1 MAVSG
6 LCKSKCM
13 PETETV
19 ECGIAGVCLFGFGGK
34 LDDGAVVVAGVV
46 VVELLIIFS
55 NAAVAANELPVV
67 LVVAYKV
74 GKIRV
79 GKSHENHVAIVIC
92 LRSVS
97 LAVVDAVEHIE
108 CLNNFGE
115 GGVVVG
121 KAMVALERKRD
132 VADAIVEDI
141 ACVEKRNGGER
152 VDGVECLLCC
162 GKVFEIIGDTMGI
175 VRVSVFRV

>member
-1 MAVSG
+1 MTVSS
-6 LCKSKCM
+6 LSKSKCM

-19 ECGIAGVCLFGFGGK
+19 ECGIAGICLFGFGGK
-34 LDDGAVVVAGVV
+34 LDDGTVVVAGVV
-46 VVELLIIFS
+46 VVELLVVFG
-55 NAAVAANELPVV
+55 NAAVAANEFPVV
-67 LVVAYKV
+67 FIVAYKV

-79 GKSHENHVAIVIC
+79 GESHENHVAIVIC
-92 LRSVS
+92 LGGVT

-108 CLNNFGE
+108 RLNDFGE

-132 VADAIVEDI
+132 VADAVVEDI
-141 ACVEKRNGGER
+141 ACVKKRNGGER